1 MDFVTIVEWATV
13 VVTFV
18 MIGSGSPIC
27 INMYKQKSTRN
38 VPYLLFLISAFV
50 STVSLQY
57 GLVIKN
63 SVLILINVVAVLVWG
78 LYISVYILVSKSK
91 TLPLVKLMS
100 VVLLYWGHL
109 LYLESVPKKDVISTL
124 GVFLIV
130 WCVVAYLI
138 PALDILTMVRE
149 KSAASCDLSL
159 LLGGTLSASV
169 WYLYGVLVE
178 DVNIYLP
185 CIIGLVVSGIKFFLM
200 LLYRSGPKKS
210 TTTEFSKVRGGDKA
224 TEFHE
229 EVYRVSSRDG
239 LRQRM

>member
-1 MDFVTIVEWATV
+1 MGDCCCHFCDDRIRITH
-13 VVTFV
+13 
-18 MIGSGSPIC
+18 
-27 INMYKQKSTRN
+27 MYQYVQAKKHKKCAL
-38 VPYLLFLISAFV
+38 PPFPDIS
-50 STVSLQY
+50 LC
-57 GLVIKN
+57 
-63 SVLILINVVAVLVWG
+63 
-78 LYISVYILVSKSK
+78 